1 LPLRN
6 EMTNRLTN
14 QGLTANGFTVRI
26 NPLEL
31 IAQFDDPFDP
41 NILIQELVVLL
52 FPQPITQNQIAFLKE
67 ILIPGLPD
75 FEWTVEYGDYVNDPT
90 NEDLAMG
97 VENKLRNLLTAM
109 LTMPEYYLS

>member
-1 LPLRN
+1 
-6 EMTNRLTN
+6 
-14 QGLTANGFTVRI
+14 
-26 NPLEL
+26 
-31 IAQFDDPFDP
+31 
-41 NILIQELVVLL
+41 
-52 FPQPITQNQIAFLKE
+52 
-67 ILIPGLPD
+67 LIPGLPD